1 MRPPEE
7 NRVEV
12 DMVPMID
19 IITLLLMF
27 LVIVGDLAA
36 SASTIQMKLP
46 RADQALT
53 DKELKEKGVRL
64 EGRVVVQLQNQ
75 SGVYRAIVNNKA
87 YDLVGGGSNRKLL
100 EYLDEQVTYNVNKG
114 LAKKDST
121 GAVDIPVKL
130 RIPEDAPMREV
141 ERVIMSLA
149 RVGMV
154 HVQYAAEP
162 FGKAASK

>member
-1 MRPPEE
+1 MKPLEE
-7 NRVEV
+7 IKVDV

-36 SASTIQMKLP
+36 TASTIQMKLP
-46 RADQALT
+46 RADQALS
-53 DKELKEKGVRL
+53 DKELKDKGVKL
-64 EGRVVVQLQNQ
+64 EGRIVVQLQNQ
-75 SGVYRAIVNNKA
+75 NGVYRAIINNKS
-87 YDLVGGGSNRKLL
+87 YDLVGGGSNKKLL
-100 EYLDEQVTYNVNKG
+100 EYLDEQVNYNVNKG
-114 LAKKDST
+114 LAKKDAT

-130 RIPEDAPMREV
+130 RIPEETPMREV
-141 ERVIMSLA
+141 ERVIMSMA

-162 FGKAASK
+162 FAKATK

>member
-1 MRPPEE
+1 
-7 NRVEV
+7 
-12 DMVPMID
+12 MID

-36 SASTIQMKLP
+36 SATTIQMKLP
-46 RADQALT
+46 RADQALS
-53 DKELKEKGVRL
+53 DKELKEKGIRL
-64 EGRVVVQLQNQ
+64 EGRIVVQLHNQN
-75 SGVYRAIVNNKA
+75 GVWAAVVNNKFYA
-87 YDLVGGGSNRKLL
+87 LAPAGGSKNLL
-100 EYLDEQVTYNVNKG
+100 EYLDEQVNYHVSKG

-121 GAVDIPVKL
+121 GAVDMPVKL

-154 HVQYAAEP
+154 NVQYAAEP
-162 FGKAASK
+162 FGKAVGR